1 MQDYESSDWAVSDI
15 EDELVRLKDHDESAV
30 NAVGKSSLTNDDVA
44 SSRRPSDIFNL
55 LQLVQ
60 CNWSL
65 IPLTFS

>member
-15 EDELVRLKDHDESAV
+15 EDELVRLKDHDEPAV
-30 NAVGKSSLTNDDVA
+30 NAVGKSSLTNDNVA

-60 CNWSL
+60 CN
-65 IPLTFS
+65 